1 MKLNKEFITA
11 CLTNTRIRG
20 NSMIFTEN
28 AAERVKEIIV
38 EDKEDVKALRV
49 FVQGGGCHG
58 FSYGFGF
65 ENDIAD
71 DDTIIETNDVKLVVD
86 SMSIM
91 YLNEATIDFVSNLQ
105 GDRFTIDNPSTRTSC
120 GCGSSF
126 SM

>member
-1 MKLNKEFITA
+1 
-11 CLTNTRIRG
+11 
-20 NSMIFTEN
+20 MIFTEN
-28 AAERVKEIIV
+28 AANRVQEIIL
-38 EDKEDVKALRV
+38 EDKEKDVKALRL

-65 ENDIAD
+65 ESDIAD
-71 DDTIIETNDVKLVVD
+71 DDTIIETNDIKLVVD

-91 YLNEATIDFVSNLQ
+91 YLAEATIDFISNLE
-105 GDRFTIDNPSTRTSC
+105 GERFTIDNPSTRTSC

>member
-1 MKLNKEFITA
+1 MN
-11 CLTNTRIRG
+11 
-20 NSMIFTEN
+20 FTEN

-71 DDTIIETNDVKLVVD
+71 DDTIVETNEVKLVVD

-91 YLNEATIDFVSNLQ
+91 YLNNATIDFVSNLE
-105 GDRFTIDNPSTRTSC
+105 GERFTIDNPETKTSC

>member
-1 MKLNKEFITA
+1 
-11 CLTNTRIRG
+11 
-20 NSMIFTEN
+20 MIFTEN
-28 AAERVKEIIV
+28 AAERVKEIMSSD
-38 EDKEDVKALRV
+38 EQNAQALRV

-71 DDTIIETNDVKLVVD
+71 DDTVIETNEVKLVVD

-91 YLNEATIDFVSNLQ
+91 YLSEATIDFVRSLE
-105 GDRFTIDNPSTRTSC
+105 GERFTIDNPSASTSC

-126 SM
+126 SA

>member
-1 MKLNKEFITA
+1 
-11 CLTNTRIRG
+11 
-20 NSMIFTEN
+20 MIFTEN

-38 EDKEDVKALRV
+38 EDKAEMEALRV

-65 ENDIAD
+65 ENAIAE
-71 DDTIIETNDVKLVVD
+71 DDTVIETNEVKLVVD

-91 YLNEATIDFVSNLQ
+91 YLSEATIDFVRSLE
-105 GDRFTIDNPSTRTSC
+105 GERFTIDNPNTRTSC

-126 SM
+126 SV

>member
-1 MKLNKEFITA
+1 
-11 CLTNTRIRG
+11 
-20 NSMIFTEN
+20 MIFTEN
-28 AAERVKEIIV
+28 AAERVKEIIA
-38 EDKEDVKALRV
+38 EDQEDVQALRV

-65 ENDIAD
+65 ENDIAG
-71 DDTIIETNDVKLVVD
+71 DDTVIETNDVKLGVD

>member
-1 MKLNKEFITA
+1 
-11 CLTNTRIRG
+11 
-20 NSMIFTEN
+20 MIFTEN

-38 EDKEDVKALRV
+38 EDNAKMEALRV

-71 DDTIIETNDVKLVVD
+71 DDTVIETNEVKLVVD

-91 YLNEATIDFVSNLQ
+91 YLSEATIDFVRSLE
-105 GDRFTIDNPSTRTSC
+105 GERFTIDNPNTRTSC

-126 SM
+126 SV

>member
-1 MKLNKEFITA
+1 
-11 CLTNTRIRG
+11 
-20 NSMIFTEN
+20 MIFTEN
-28 AAERVKEIIV
+28 AAERVKEIIS

-65 ENDIAD
+65 ENDIAG
-71 DDTIIETNDVKLVVD
+71 DDTVVETNDVKLVVD
-86 SMSIM
+86 SMSVM
-91 YLNEATIDFVSNLQ
+91 YLAEATIDFVRSLE
-105 GDRFTIDNPSTRTSC
+105 GERFTIDNPSSRTSC

>member
-1 MKLNKEFITA
+1 
-11 CLTNTRIRG
+11 
-20 NSMIFTEN
+20 MIFTEN
-28 AAERVKEIIV
+28 AAERVKEIIS
-38 EDKEDVKALRV
+38 EDQEEVQALRV

-71 DDTIIETNDVKLVVD
+71 DDTVIETSEVKLVVD

-91 YLNEATIDFVSNLQ
+91 YLSEATIDFVRSLE
-105 GDRFTIDNPSTRTSC
+105 GERFTIDNPSARTSC

-126 SM
+126 SA

>member
-1 MKLNKEFITA
+1 MN
-11 CLTNTRIRG
+11 
-20 NSMIFTEN
+20 FTEN

-65 ENDIAD
+65 EKEIAD
-71 DDTIIETNDVKLVVD
+71 DDTVIETNAVKLVVD

-91 YLNEATIDFVSNLQ
+91 YLNNATIDFIRNLE
-105 GDRFTIDNPSTRTSC
+105 GERFTIDNPETRTSC

>member
-1 MKLNKEFITA
+1 
-11 CLTNTRIRG
+11 
-20 NSMIFTEN
+20 MIFTEN
-28 AAERVKEIIV
+28 AAERVKEIIA
-38 EDKEDVKALRV
+38 EDNPDMNALRV

-65 ENDIAD
+65 EKEIAD
-71 DDTIIETNDVKLVVD
+71 DDTVIETNAVKLLVD

-91 YLNEATIDFVSNLQ
+91 YLNNATIDFIRNLE
-105 GDRFTIDNPSTRTSC
+105 GERFTIDNPETRTSC

>member
-1 MKLNKEFITA
+1 MN
-11 CLTNTRIRG
+11 
-20 NSMIFTEN
+20 FTEN

-71 DDTIIETNDVKLVVD
+71 DDTIVETNEVKLVVD

-91 YLNEATIDFVSNLQ
+91 YLAEATIDFISNLE
-105 GDRFTIDNPSTRTSC
+105 GERFTIDNPNTRTSC

-126 SM
+126 SV

>member
-1 MKLNKEFITA
+1 
-11 CLTNTRIRG
+11 
-20 NSMIFTEN
+20 MIFTEN
-28 AAERVKEIIV
+28 AAARVKEIII

-71 DDTIIETNDVKLVVD
+71 DDTIVETNAVKLVVD

-91 YLNEATIDFVSNLQ
+91 YLANATIDFISNLE
-105 GDRFTIDNPSTRTSC
+105 GERFTIDNPETKTSC

>member
-1 MKLNKEFITA
+1 
-11 CLTNTRIRG
+11 
-20 NSMIFTEN
+20 MIFTEN
-28 AAERVKEIIV
+28 AADRVKTIIA
-38 EDKEDVKALRV
+38 EDPEDVKALRV

-91 YLNEATIDFVSNLQ
+91 YLSEATIDFVSNLE
-105 GDRFTIDNPSTRTSC
+105 GERFTIDNPSTRTSC

-126 SM
+126 SV

>member
-1 MKLNKEFITA
+1 
-11 CLTNTRIRG
+11 
-20 NSMIFTEN
+20 MIFTEN

-38 EDKEDVKALRV
+38 EDKEKDVKALRV

-71 DDTIIETNDVKLVVD
+71 DDTVIETNAVKLVVD

-91 YLNEATIDFVSNLQ
+91 YLAEATIDFISNLE
-105 GDRFTIDNPSTRTSC
+105 GECFTIDNPETRTSC

>member
-1 MKLNKEFITA
+1 
-11 CLTNTRIRG
+11 
-20 NSMIFTEN
+20 MIFTED
-28 AAERVKEIIV
+28 AAKRVKEIII
-38 EDKEDVKALRV
+38 EENKDAQALRV

-65 ENDIAD
+65 EEKIAD
-71 DDTIIETNDVKLVVD
+71 DDTVVETNAVKLVVD

-91 YLNEATIDFVSNLQ
+91 YLAEATIDFISNLE
-105 GDRFTIDNPSTRTSC
+105 GERFTINNPSTRTSC

>member
-1 MKLNKEFITA
+1 
-11 CLTNTRIRG
+11 
-20 NSMIFTEN
+20 MIFTED
-28 AAERVKEIIV
+28 AAERVKEIIA
-38 EDKEDVKALRV
+38 EDNPDMNALRV

-65 ENDIAD
+65 EKDIAD
-71 DDTIIETNDVKLVVD
+71 DDTVIETNTVKLVVD

-91 YLNEATIDFVSNLQ
+91 YLANATIDFIRNLE
-105 GDRFTIDNPSTRTSC
+105 GERFTIDNPETRTSC

>member
-1 MKLNKEFITA
+1 
-11 CLTNTRIRG
+11 
-20 NSMIFTEN
+20 MIFTEN

-38 EDKEDVKALRV
+38 EDQAEMEALRV

-65 ENDIAD
+65 ENAIAE
-71 DDTIIETNDVKLVVD
+71 DDTVIETNEVKLVVD

-91 YLNEATIDFVSNLQ
+91 YLSEATIDFVRSLE
-105 GDRFTIDNPSTRTSC
+105 GERFTIDNPNTRTSC

-126 SM
+126 SV

>member
-1 MKLNKEFITA
+1 
-11 CLTNTRIRG
+11 
-20 NSMIFTEN
+20 MIFTEN

-38 EDKEDVKALRV
+38 EDKAEMEALRV

-65 ENDIAD
+65 ENEIAP
-71 DDTIIETNDVKLVVD
+71 DDTVIETNEVKLVVD

-91 YLNEATIDFVSNLQ
+91 YLSEATIDFVRSLE
-105 GDRFTIDNPSTRTSC
+105 GERFTIDNPTASTSC

-126 SM
+126 AP

>member
-1 MKLNKEFITA
+1 
-11 CLTNTRIRG
+11 
-20 NSMIFTEN
+20 MIFTEN

-38 EDKEDVKALRV
+38 EDKEKDVKALRV

-71 DDTIIETNDVKLVVD
+71 DDTIIETNAVKLVVD

-91 YLNEATIDFVSNLQ
+91 YLAEATIDFISNLE
-105 GDRFTIDNPSTRTSC
+105 GERFTIDNPETRTSC

>member
-1 MKLNKEFITA
+1 
-11 CLTNTRIRG
+11 
-20 NSMIFTEN
+20 MIFTEN
-28 AAERVKEIIV
+28 AAERVKEIIA
-38 EDKEDVKALRV
+38 EDSPDMNALRV

-65 ENDIAD
+65 EKDIAD
-71 DDTIIETNDVKLVVD
+71 DDTIVETNTVKLVVD

-91 YLNEATIDFVSNLQ
+91 YLANATIDFIRNLE
-105 GDRFTIDNPSTRTSC
+105 GERFTIDNPETRTSC

>member
-1 MKLNKEFITA
+1 
-11 CLTNTRIRG
+11 
-20 NSMIFTEN
+20 MIFTED
-28 AAERVKEIIV
+28 AAKRVKEIII
-38 EDKEDVKALRV
+38 EENKDAQALRV

-65 ENDIAD
+65 EQEIAG
-71 DDTIIETNDVKLVVD
+71 DDTVIETNDVKLVVD

-91 YLNEATIDFVSNLQ
+91 YLSNATIDFISNLE
-105 GDRFTIDNPSTRTSC
+105 GERFTIDNPETRTSC

>member
-1 MKLNKEFITA
+1 
-11 CLTNTRIRG
+11 
-20 NSMIFTEN
+20 MIFTEN

-38 EDKEDVKALRV
+38 EDKAEMEALRV

-65 ENDIAD
+65 ENEIAP
-71 DDTIIETNDVKLVVD
+71 DDTVIETNEVKLVVD

-91 YLNEATIDFVSNLQ
+91 YLSEATIDFVRSLE
-105 GDRFTIDNPSTRTSC
+105 GERFTIDNPSGSTSC

-126 SM
+126 SA